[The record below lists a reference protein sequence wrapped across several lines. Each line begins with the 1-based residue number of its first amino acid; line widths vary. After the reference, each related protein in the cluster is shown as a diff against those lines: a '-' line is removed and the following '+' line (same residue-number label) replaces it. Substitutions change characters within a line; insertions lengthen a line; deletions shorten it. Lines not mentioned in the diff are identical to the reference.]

1 MTHPIM
7 YPKLLNPPRYPAS
20 DLSTQ
25 PPSIIGGTSGV
36 YAHLVKQS
44 PMAMRQKPEIVARK
58 VPSFEA
64 GIPRSLV
71 RSGAYHSALPTTR
84 QNLALL
90 SRITT
95 WAFVCIALLFA
106 VLGLLAL
113 LGFFG
118 LADAGFE
125 EKLFIGGPSLLGSFC
140 CGLGAVINFALGTEL
155 ERREPD
161 RCIRCE
167 NDLRGIEGICPECGH
182 DQRES
187 SPDAQAE
194 N

>member
-1 MTHPIM
+1 
-7 YPKLLNPPRYPAS
+7 
-20 DLSTQ
+20 
-25 PPSIIGGTSGV
+25 
-36 YAHLVKQS
+36 
-44 PMAMRQKPEIVARK
+44 MR
-58 VPSFEA
+58 S
-64 GIPRSLV
+64 S
-71 RSGAYHSALPTTR
+71 R

-125 EKLFIGGPSLLGSFC
+125 EKLFIGGPFLLGSFC
-140 CGLGAVINFALGTEL
+140 CGLTAIIIFALQTEL

-167 NDLRGIEGICPECGH
+167 YDLRGIEGTCPECGH

-187 SPDAQAE
+187 SNERRAE

>member
-1 MTHPIM
+1 
-7 YPKLLNPPRYPAS
+7 
-20 DLSTQ
+20 
-25 PPSIIGGTSGV
+25 
-36 YAHLVKQS
+36 
-44 PMAMRQKPEIVARK
+44 MRSSRK
-58 VPSFEA
+58 
-64 GIPRSLV
+64 
-71 RSGAYHSALPTTR
+71 
-84 QNLALL
+84 NLALL
-90 SRITT
+90 SRFTT

-125 EKLFIGGPSLLGSFC
+125 EKLFIGGPFLLGSFC
-140 CGLGAVINFALGTEL
+140 CGLTAIIIFGLRTGL

-167 NDLRGIEGICPECGH
+167 YDLRGIEEICPECGQ

-187 SPDAQAE
+187 ANERRAE

>member
-1 MTHPIM
+1 M
-7 YPKLLNPPRYPAS
+7 NS
-20 DLSTQ
+20 S
-25 PPSIIGGTSGV
+25 
-36 YAHLVKQS
+36 
-44 PMAMRQKPEIVARK
+44 RK
-58 VPSFEA
+58 
-64 GIPRSLV
+64 
-71 RSGAYHSALPTTR
+71 
-84 QNLALL
+84 NLALL
-90 SRITT
+90 SRIITR
-95 WAFVCIALLFA
+95 AFVCIALLLA

-125 EKLFIGGPSLLGSFC
+125 EKLFIGGQFLLGAFIS
-140 CGLGAVINFALGTEL
+140 GLTALINFALGTEL

-167 NDLRGIEGICPECGH
+167 YDLRGIEGTCPECGH

-187 SPDAQAE
+187 SNERRAE

>member
-1 MTHPIM
+1 M
-7 YPKLLNPPRYPAS
+7 
-20 DLSTQ
+20 
-25 PPSIIGGTSGV
+25 
-36 YAHLVKQS
+36 
-44 PMAMRQKPEIVARK
+44 
-58 VPSFEA
+58 
-64 GIPRSLV
+64 

>member
-1 MTHPIM
+1 
-7 YPKLLNPPRYPAS
+7 
-20 DLSTQ
+20 
-25 PPSIIGGTSGV
+25 
-36 YAHLVKQS
+36 
-44 PMAMRQKPEIVARK
+44 MRQKPEIVARK
-58 VPSFEA
+58 VPSFEI

-71 RSGAYHSALPTTR
+71 KSGAYHFFMRTPR
-84 QNLALL
+84 QNLELL
-90 SRITT
+90 SGIVT
-95 WAFVCIALLFA
+95 WALACIASLFA

-125 EKLFIGGPSLLGSFC
+125 EKLFIGGPFLLGAFIS
-140 CGLGAVINFALGTEL
+140 GLAALINFALGTEL

-167 NDLRGIEGICPECGH
+167 YDLRGIEGTCPECGH

-187 SPDAQAE
+187 SNERRAE